1 MIRFIKSATG
11 ALISANIAVFVLFH
25 ACVAIF
31 GVRSVGW
38 FGLPSSMPWPE
49 VWTPLS
55 YMFTQDSL
63 WNLLFNMLW
72 LYMFSRLFMETART
86 DGQLLVAYLCG
97 GLGGAIFF
105 CGASA
110 AGLCGGM
117 LFGASAALLGVIV
130 CAAMRVPR
138 MRFMLLFF
146 GMVELRWIAVVAVG
160 LSLLSFASGNPGG
173 GFAHIGG
180 AAGGMAAALI
190 LRRRR
195 MRFRILRPGEFNASS
210 KPKTLDELL
219 DKVRRSG
226 YASLNHD
233 ERRQLMDYSKRL

>member
-1 MIRFIKSATG
+1 MDRFIKSATG
-11 ALISANIAVFVLFH
+11 ALIAANIAAFVLFH
-25 ACVAIF
+25 VCVAGF
-31 GVRSVGW
+31 GGQAVGW
-38 FGLPSSMPWPE
+38 FGLLSAMPWPE

-72 LYMFSRLFMETART
+72 LYMFCRIFMETARQ
-86 DGQLLVAYLCG
+86 DSQLLTAYLCG

-105 CGASA
+105 LAASA

-117 LFGASAALLGVIV
+117 LFGASASSLAVIV

-146 GMVELRWIAVVAVG
+146 GMVELRWIAAVSVG
-160 LSLLSFASGNPGG
+160 LSMLSFASGNPGG

-180 AAGGMAAALI
+180 AAGGVAAALI
-190 LRRRR
+190 LRRKVRL
-195 MRFRILRPGEFNASS
+195 RILRPGELNTP